1 MNDQGYVL
9 VMGLL
14 IASALLILLST
25 ITGTIII
32 QRRLVDRSYHRE
44 RALALAE
51 SGIDI
56 AIACLNEEDISEP
69 YPEISEEIPEMG
81 TFQVNFSDSTGST
94 ITLTSTG
101 YSKREEK
108 EKAQRTVEVTA
119 NLTMKGT
126 VFEYA
131 VASGGDIT
139 IEDEGTTIEGD
150 VAAVGSVNVDN
161 PDNITGTITEGA
173 ELEFP
178 EFDSDYY
185 LANADTVIWGDWE
198 IKEESD
204 YPIDG
209 IVYVKGDVK
218 IEGSTLIGP
227 GVIVAEGKIKIEDAI
242 LGTSS
247 EGVGLISMSSEEEAI
262 KIEGDDTEIYGM
274 LWAPNGEVKIED
286 EVILYGSVVSGGDIK
301 IEDGPRLIYYLG
313 FGPEIY
319 TYFKGNYLITIWSEI
334 L

>member
-1 MNDQGYVL
+1 MKEDKGYVMVLAL
-9 VMGLL
+9 V

-56 AIACLNEEDISEP
+56 AIACLNEKDISEP

-108 EKAQRTVEVTA
+108 KKAKRTVEVTA

-126 VFEYA
+126 IFEYA
-131 VASGGDIT
+131 IASREDIKIKDATIVGDI
-139 IEDEGTTIEGD
+139 I
-150 VAAVGSVNVDN
+150 AVGSIENSGSTVN
-161 PDNITGTITEGA
+161 GTVTEGA
-173 ELEFP
+173 EWLEFP

-185 LANADTVIWGDWE
+185 KTNANMVKSGDWVIENGYSFEDNKIIYVEGGDVE
-198 IKEESD
+198 IK
-204 YPIDG
+204 G
-209 IVYVKGDVK
+209 F
-218 IEGSTLIGP
+218 TLTGP
-227 GVIVAEGKIKIEDAI
+227 GVIIAEGKIEVKTGAEV
-242 LGTSS
+242 GTSS
-247 EGVGLISMSSEEEAI
+247 VPVGLISISGGIEIKENSTIYGFVISSGSQGIEVKSSEI
-262 KIEGDDTEIYGM
+262 THD
-274 LWAPNGEVKIED
+274 
-286 EVILYGSVVSGGDIK
+286 
-301 IEDGPRLIYYLG
+301 LG

>member
-1 MNDQGYVL
+1 MNNQGYVL

-56 AIACLNEEDISEP
+56 AIACLNEGDLLEP
-69 YPEISEEIPEMG
+69 YLEISEEIPEMG
-81 TFQVNFSDSTGST
+81 TFQVNLSDSTDST
-94 ITLTSTG
+94 ITLASTG
-101 YSKREEK
+101 YSKRGEK

-119 NLTMKGT
+119 NLTMEGT
-126 VFEYA
+126 AFAYA
-131 VASGGDIT
+131 VASGGNIT
-139 IEDEGTTIEGD
+139 IEDEETTIEGD
-150 VAAVGSVNVDN
+150 VAAVGSVDVEDAT
-161 PDNITGTITEGA
+161 ITGTITEEA

-185 LANADTVIWGDWE
+185 LANADTVIGEDWE

-274 LWAPNGEVKIED
+274 LWAPDGGVKIEN

-301 IEDGPRLIYYLG
+301 IEDGPGLTHYLD
-313 FGPEIY
+313 FNPEIY
-319 TYFKGNYLITIWSEI
+319 AYFKGNYLITSWSEI

>member
-1 MNDQGYVL
+1 MNNQGYVL

-56 AIACLNEEDISEP
+56 AIACLNGRDLSEP
-69 YPEISEEIPEMG
+69 YPGISGETPEMG

-101 YSKREEK
+101 YSKRGEK

-119 NLTMKGT
+119 NLTMEGT
-126 VFEYA
+126 VFAYA
-131 VASGGDIT
+131 VASGGN
-139 IEDEGTTIEGD
+139 IEIKDGETTVEGD
-150 VAAVGSVNVDN
+150 VAAVGFVDN
-161 PDNITGTITEGA
+161 SGNVTGTITEGA

-185 LANADTVIWGDWE
+185 LTNADTVIWGDWE

-209 IVYVKGDVK
+209 IVYVKGDVE
-218 IEGSTLIGP
+218 IEESTLIGP
-227 GVIVAEGKIKIEDAI
+227 GVIVAERKIEIENAI

-247 EGVGLISMSSEEEAI
+247 EGVGLISMSSEERAI
-262 KIEGDDTEIYGM
+262 EIKGDDTKIYGM
-274 LWAPNGEVKIED
+274 LWAPNGEVEIKD
-286 EVILYGSVVSGGDIK
+286 EVILYGSVVSGGDNEIK
-301 IEDGPRLIYYLG
+301 EGSRLTHYLD
-313 FGPEIY
+313 FSPEIY
-319 TYFKGNYLITIWSEI
+319 AYFKGNYLITSWSEI